1 MKAVSDY
8 YAEQRFSDQ
17 SDAASAIEARFTRD
31 ALRGAL
37 ARGRERIDPRF
48 DGAHCVDCDAD
59 IPAARLA
66 LGKSRCIGCQEV
78 VERQAGRFMR

>member
-1 MKAVSDY
+1 MRTRSDPY
-8 YAEQRFSDQ
+8 VDQRFSDD
-17 SDAASAIEARFTRD
+17 SDAASAIETRFTHE

-48 DGAHCVDCDAD
+48 DGEHCIDCNAD

-66 LGKSRCIGCQEV
+66 LGKSRCIGCQEI
-78 VERQAGRFMR
+78 VERLASGFRR